1 MMLFRVVKTALVNLL
16 DDNSAGKYRVIGCQH
31 QTENADNL
39 LINNRLVTVYYSE
52 GEFPKNAGRQRGD
65 KVHNLT
71 LNIDLSVSAMAK
83 GDISV
88 IENPTSTAIQ
98 KAAAIASIKDAS
110 EEADQQIDELIEY
123 VWNVLMDARNQDI
136 GLEDY
141 DISSRWID
149 RIQKD
154 TNLKLGDL
162 VVKTANLKYTCR
174 VMETVL
180 GAIGNEPD
188 TVVFDSTNEIGDTGG
203 AGTIVENDNT

>member
-1 MMLFRVVKTALVNLL
+1 MMMFRTVKTAIANLL
-16 DDNSAGKYRVIGCQH
+16 DDNSGSLFRVIGH
-31 QTENADNL
+31 TRQTENADEYLGND
-39 LINNRLVTVYYSE
+39 RLVHVYYSE

-71 LNIDLSVSAMAK
+71 LNIDLSASAMAK

-88 IENPTSTAIQ
+88 IDNPAATAIQ

-110 EEADQQIDELIEY
+110 EEADRQIDELIEY
-123 VWNVLMDARNQDI
+123 VWNILMDARNQDI

-174 VMETVL
+174 VMETVT

-188 TVVFDSTNEIGDTGG
+188 KVVFDSTNEIGDTGG
-203 AGTIVENDNT
+203 AGTVVENDNT